1 MWKTLGKSFLELLAP
16 RVCPGCDLPAEG
28 LDQAPF
34 CGACAPLLEAVPDA
48 FAPPA
53 SISALFVYGG
63 PLAEAIRRLKYQ
75 GRTEIGPVLGKL
87 LSQAALPYVGRIDL
101 VMPVPLYPSRLRT
114 RGFNQAALLA
124 RPVARRLGLPL
135 DVMAL
140 ERIRDTAEQ
149 AGITR
154 AERALNVKG
163 AFAARAPRRH
173 SRVLLIDDV
182 RTTGATLAA
191 ASEALLNAGYSSVHV
206 LALAGAIPRQ

>member
-1 MWKTLGKSFLELLAP
+1 
-16 RVCPGCDLPAEG
+16 
-28 LDQAPF
+28 
-34 CGACAPLLEAVPDA
+34 VPDA

-53 SISALFVYGG
+53 SSSTLFVYGG
-63 PLAEAIRRLKYQ
+63 PLAEAIRRFKYH
-75 GRTEIGPVLGKL
+75 GRTEIAPALGQL
-87 LSQAALPYVGRIDL
+87 LSGAVLPYVGRVDL
-101 VMPVPLYPSRLRT
+101 VMPVPLYPSRLRA

-124 RPVARRLGLPL
+124 KPVARRLGLPL

-140 ERIRDTAEQ
+140 GRIRDTAEQ

-163 AFAARAPRRH
+163 AFVARAPRRP